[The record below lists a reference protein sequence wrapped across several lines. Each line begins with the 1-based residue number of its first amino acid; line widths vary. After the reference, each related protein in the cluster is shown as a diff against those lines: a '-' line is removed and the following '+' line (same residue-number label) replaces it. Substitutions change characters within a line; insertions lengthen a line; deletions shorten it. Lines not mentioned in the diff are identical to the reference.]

1 MRSFRK
7 GKQMKVTRNKSL
19 YRLIGLLAL
28 LTIMLALASSSREG
42 FAANEPSE
50 QVVFSGVGFADT
62 GAWQSPVG
70 FWIWCQAE
78 GNGPYGQDHECA
90 GAMYVYAQGIVVGVD
105 GEVTEEADETYTM
118 SVASRKAGVLAATL
132 HNLSDE
138 LNSGPNNSVEF
149 TVTTAA
155 GVSSG
160 VSNTAVVRVTGPG
173 D

>member
-1 MRSFRK
+1 MRSCGK

-19 YRLIGLLAL
+19 YRLVGLLAL
-28 LTIMLALASSSREG
+28 LTIMLALASSSRTG
-42 FAANEPSE
+42 LAANAPSE
-50 QVVFSGVGFADT
+50 QVIFSGIGFADT

-78 GNGPYGQDHECA
+78 GTGPYGQDHECA
-90 GAMYVYAQGIVVGVD
+90 GAMYVYFQGIVVGVD
-105 GEVTEEADETYTM
+105 GEVTEEGDETYTM
-118 SVASRKAGVLAATL
+118 DVASRKTGVLSATL

-138 LNSGPNNSVEF
+138 LNPGPNNSVEF

-155 GVSSG
+155 GVASG
-160 VSNTAVVRVTGPG
+160 VTNTAVVKVTGPG